1 MQNNPSTGNAFGQP
15 QDPVANLASL
25 MGQFLEAQR
34 QIQNNDTQRVQLRL
48 QAPETYHG
56 DRSPHAAESWLR
68 SIERYNQV
76 AGKST
81 ADLLAYTQA
90 LFRGDAEIWWTTI
103 EQQGISPSSWTEFCE
118 MVLREFK
125 PKNSGHQA
133 SNSEHDG

>member
-1 MQNNPSTGNAFGQP
+1 MRARWGFGAG
-15 QDPVANLASL
+15 VV
-25 MGQFLEAQR
+25 
-34 QIQNNDTQRVQLRL
+34 I
-48 QAPETYHG
+48 PETYHG
-56 DRSPHAAESWLR
+56 DRSPPAAESWLR

-90 LFRGDAEIWWTTI
+90 LFRGDAEMWLTTI

-125 PKNSGHQA
+125 VKNNIKVARDKMATLMQGEKSVSEYINEFRQGHLA
-133 SNSEHDG
+133 SNSEYDG